1 MSDFVEQ
8 LRLAGKSE
16 ENIPVETEMN
26 SAWYQMRANEVLQSL
41 ETSHMGLDSMV
52 AAERLRTRGPN
63 EIQFKKTPAWVRFL
77 RQFYDPMVII
87 LLVTAVVTG
96 TLTAFG
102 NHMLPDTIVI
112 ISVVIL
118 NAVLG
123 FVQEGKAEGALDA
136 LRNMMVP
143 ECQVIRDGEQR
154 RVPARDLVPGDIVV
168 MDSGDKIPADV
179 RFFEASNIHVDES
192 SLTGESVPVKKRVE
206 AIEGQDLVPG
216 DQINMGFSGTYLTQ
230 GAARAVV
237 VETGSSTVFGRIA
250 DMVRAAESGMTPL
263 QRKMKEFMHTL
274 IIAILLVGAFNFLY
288 GVYLG
293 YEMAYS
299 FLGAVSLVVAAIPE
313 MLPALVTSI
322 LALSGVIMA
331 RRKALI
337 RKLPAAETLGA
348 TSIICSD
355 KTGTL
360 TENRMAVTR
369 ACAGGLVYQVTG
381 TGNDINGHFEQNGQA
396 VQHSGQSALIRLLEA
411 GFYCNNAHLTGEGGG
426 IGDPTETALK
436 VSGTKMGL
444 VTDGCHRIKEIPFD
458 SSTKY
463 MAVLTEKDG
472 ERIIFAKGAP
482 EVLVEMC
489 SSGLD
494 QHGNSCP
501 FDKHAA
507 LVNARTFAGDALR
520 TLGFACKQA
529 AVDSGDL
536 LHDDLHGMTFVG
548 LQGMI
553 DPPKQSAVDAVKTCK
568 SAGIRTVMITGDH
581 PDTAQAVAQQL
592 GISAGKVIT
601 GTELSHM
608 DNTELGRIVEDVSVF
623 ARVAPEHK
631 KAIAEALQGNGHI
644 VAMTGDGV
652 NDAPALKA
660 ADIGIAMGISGTEV
674 AKEASDMVLAD
685 DNFSTIVAA
694 VEEGRHAW
702 NNLQKAI
709 LYTLPTNAAQALL
722 IMGAI
727 LLATFI
733 PVFSARF
740 VLEPVQIL
748 WINLLDSVLLTMPLM
763 MENKEKG
770 LLSSPPR
777 AGNTHIIDKLFLRRV
792 IVMGL
797 AIATPGFLIYYHF
810 GSPAVVNGEIVNELL
825 LTQAQTAAF
834 WAILLAHFGY
844 VISAR
849 SVHDSAFTFNPLGNK
864 WLLWGITIS
873 IAIRF
878 IPNVVP
884 EAAALF
890 KTAEFPT
897 EWWPLILLCFLPSF
911 VSIEADKAISRMR
924 NKHEHQ
930 GERAMPVMFAN
941 FFHRV
946 GKCPFACF
954 LKFMLVG
961 SFIYTLHIATHHQAD
976 MSPYSYFLLVDLVA
990 VIAILTLAFHRSC
1003 QFRIARKTKKN

>member
-1 MSDFVEQ
+1 
-8 LRLAGKSE
+8 
-16 ENIPVETEMN
+16 MN
-26 SAWYQMRANEVLQSL
+26 SAWYQMEASEVIRSL
-41 ETSHMGLDSMV
+41 ETGHKGLDGKV
-52 AAERLRTRGPN
+52 AAERLLSHGPN

-77 RQFYDPMVII
+77 RQFHDPMVII
-87 LLVTAVVTG
+87 LLVTAIVTG

-102 NHMLPDTIVI
+102 SHMLPDTIVI
-112 ISVVIL
+112 LSVIL
-118 NAVLG
+118 LNAILG

-143 ECQVIRDGEQR
+143 ECQVIRDGEQQR
-154 RVPARDLVPGDIVV
+154 IPARELVPGDIVV
-168 MDSGDKIPADV
+168 MDGGDKIPADV
-179 RFFEASNIHVDES
+179 RFFEASNLHVDES
-192 SLTGESVPVKKRVE
+192 SLTGESVPAKKRVD
-206 AIEGQDLVPG
+206 AIERQDLVPG

-237 VETGSSTVFGRIA
+237 VETGGNTVFGRIA
-250 DMVRAAESGMTPL
+250 DMVKAADSGMTPL
-263 QRKMKEFMHTL
+263 QRKMKEFVHTL

-348 TSIICSD
+348 TSVICSD

-360 TENRMAVTR
+360 TENRMTVTR
-369 ACAGGLVYQVTG
+369 AYAGGGVFQVTG
-381 TGNDINGHFEQNGQA
+381 TGYDIDGRFEQDGQA
-396 VQHSGQSALIRLLEA
+396 VQPSGQSALARLLEA
-411 GFYCNNAHLTGEGGG
+411 GFYCNNAHLSGKDGG
-426 IGDPTETALK
+426 IGDPTEVALK
-436 VSGTKMGL
+436 VSGAKMGL
-444 VTDGCHRIKEIPFD
+444 VTDGYHRIEEIPFD

-472 ERIIFAKGAP
+472 ERVIFAKGAP

-494 QHGNSCP
+494 EQGNSCP
-501 FDKHAA
+501 LDKHATLA
-507 LVNARTFAGDALR
+507 LARTFAGDALR
-520 TLGFACKQA
+520 TLGFAYKQIPN
-529 AVDSGDL
+529 DCQDL
-536 LHDDLHGMTFVG
+536 LHDDLQGMTFAG

-553 DPPKQSAVDAVKTCK
+553 DPPKQSAIEAVRMCK
-568 SAGIRTVMITGDH
+568 GAGIRTVMITGDH
-581 PDTAQAVAQQL
+581 PDTAQAVARQL
-592 GISAGKVIT
+592 GISAGSVVT
-601 GTELSHM
+601 GTELTYL
-608 DNTELGRIVEDVSVF
+608 DNTELHRIAEEVSVF

-631 KAIAEALQGNGHI
+631 KEIAEALQENGHV

-685 DNFSTIVAA
+685 DNFATIVAA

-727 LLATFI
+727 LLAAFV

-763 MENKEKG
+763 MEKKERG

-777 AGNTHIIDKLFLRRV
+777 AGNAHIINELFLRRV

-849 SVHDSAFTFNPLGNK
+849 SIHQSIFTFNPFGNK
-864 WLLWGITIS
+864 WLLWGIAIS

-878 IPNVVP
+878 IPTVIP
-884 EAAALF
+884 EAATLF
-890 KTAEFPT
+890 RTAEFPV

-911 VSIEADKAISRMR
+911 VSIELDKAISRIR
-924 NKHEHQ
+924 SKGAYSSE
-930 GERAMPVMFAN
+930 
-941 FFHRV
+941 
-946 GKCPFACF
+946 
-954 LKFMLVG
+954 
-961 SFIYTLHIATHHQAD
+961 QAVTE
-976 MSPYSYFLLVDLVA
+976 SA
-990 VIAILTLAFHRSC
+990 
-1003 QFRIARKTKKN
+1003 